1 MFLLGEG
8 GDVIANSAKHFWG
21 PYDGAVPSFPAL
33 RRDTVILVQ
42 GDSITEA
49 CRDKSV
55 PGPNDGFGLG
65 GGYAFLAAS
74 ILLSHL
80 PGRRLRIYNRG
91 VSGDKVTTMAG
102 RWEKDTIALKPD
114 FITILVGVN
123 DYWHIA
129 KHGYEGSPE
138 LYGRGY
144 RDLVARTQAILPKA
158 RLIIGEPFAIRGCG
172 YVDEGWFP
180 EFSIYQ
186 RIAREV
192 AASAGALFLPFQ
204 DLFEM
209 ASREQEAAYWCPD
222 GVHPSAAGAYLMA
235 SAWLD
240 CVAAIDE

>member
-1 MFLLGEG
+1 MFLLGKRRN
-8 GDVIANSAKHFWG
+8 VIASSAKRFWG
-21 PYDGAVPSFPAL
+21 PYDEAVPPFPAL
-33 RRDTVILVQ
+33 RRDTAILFQ

-55 PGPNDGFGLG
+55 LGPNDGFGLG

-80 PGRRLRIYNRG
+80 PERWLRIYNRG
-91 VSGDKVTTMAG
+91 VSGDKVTTMAE
-102 RWEKDTIALKPD
+102 RWEEDTIALKPD

-138 LYGRGY
+138 LYGRVY
-144 RDLVARTQAILPKA
+144 KDLVARTQAILPKA
-158 RLIIGEPFAIRGCG
+158 RLIIGEPFALRGCG

-186 RIAREV
+186 RIAREIAV
-192 AASAGALFLPFQ
+192 SAGALFLPFQ
-204 DLFEM
+204 GLFEA